1 MKTRKGYK
9 VYPLTSAQ
17 KLHFYC
23 LKYCPK
29 KQVLNIGSSLT
40 IQVDL
45 DWDVLK
51 SCIQEAIARCDTM
64 RLRFTHDKE
73 GNIYQYVVKEETKE
87 IEHFDFTG
95 WKEEDAEQK
104 LREWTEVPFERYDSP
119 MHHIVMIK
127 MPDGYQG
134 LYICVDHMTMDA
146 QSLIL
151 FFRDVIEL
159 YASRFYDEV
168 EHPKEMSSYIRQLEK
183 DLAYEAGS
191 RACEKDRQFFQELI
205 ASSEPIFTDI
215 YGPKKLL
222 EERKA
227 ARNPKLRAATNTSDN
242 VEANI
247 TNFHLE
253 GDPSRRL
260 LDFCEKYGI
269 SMTCLLLMGLR
280 TYLQKEN
287 DQDDVSVH
295 HHFQAGHPVGEA
307 LRRKQDSLFPL
318 QDHCVQGG
326 YLHGGPA
333 QNKGCPEP
341 VFPPCG
347 LQPVGVFQLQ
357 A

>member
-45 DWDVLK
+45 DWAVLK

-73 GNIYQYVVKEETKE
+73 GSIYQYVVKEETKE

-227 ARNPKLRAATNTSDN
+227 ARNPKLRQPPTHLIMWRQISPTSIWKGSLPDACWIFARNT
-242 VEANI
+242 
-247 TNFHLE
+247 
-253 GDPSRRL
+253 
-260 LDFCEKYGI
+260 
-269 SMTCLLLMGLR
+269 
-280 TYLQKEN
+280 
-287 DQDDVSVH
+287 
-295 HHFQAGHPVGEA
+295 
-307 LRRKQDSLFPL
+307 
-318 QDHCVQGG
+318 
-326 YLHGGPA
+326 
-333 QNKGCPEP
+333 
-341 VFPPCG
+341 VFP
-347 LQPVGVFQLQ
+347 
-357 A
+357 

>member
-51 SCIQEAIARCDTM
+51 DCIREAIARCDTM

-73 GNIYQYVVKEETKE
+73 GNVYQYVVKEETKE

-95 WKEEDAEQK
+95 WKEEDAEGK

-119 MHHIVMIK
+119 MHHIVMIR

-159 YASRFYDEV
+159 YASKLYDEV
-168 EHPKEMSSYIRQLEK
+168 DHPKEMSSYIKQLEK
-183 DLAYEAGS
+183 DLAYETGS

-215 YGPKKLL
+215 YGPKKLSD
-222 EERKA
+222 ERKA
-227 ARNPKLRAATNTSDN
+227 TRNPKLRQPPTHPIMWRPISPTSIWKGILPAACWIFVKNT
-242 VEANI
+242 
-247 TNFHLE
+247 
-253 GDPSRRL
+253 
-260 LDFCEKYGI
+260 
-269 SMTCLLLMGLR
+269 
-280 TYLQKEN
+280 
-287 DQDDVSVH
+287 
-295 HHFQAGHPVGEA
+295 
-307 LRRKQDSLFPL
+307 
-318 QDHCVQGG
+318 
-326 YLHGGPA
+326 
-333 QNKGCPEP
+333 
-341 VFPPCG
+341 VFP
-347 LQPVGVFQLQ
+347 
-357 A
+357 

>member
-73 GNIYQYVVKEETKE
+73 GSIYQYVVKEETKE

-134 LYICVDHMTMDA
+134 LYICVDHTTMDA

-159 YASRFYDEV
+159 YASRFTTRWNIQRKC
-168 EHPKEMSSYIRQLEK
+168 PPIS
-183 DLAYEAGS
+183 GS
-191 RACEKDRQFFQELI
+191 WKRIWPTRPE
-205 ASSEPIFTDI
+205 T
-215 YGPKKLL
+215 GPVKKTGSFS
-222 EERKA
+222 
-227 ARNPKLRAATNTSDN
+227 RN
-242 VEANI
+242 
-247 TNFHLE
+247 
-253 GDPSRRL
+253 
-260 LDFCEKYGI
+260 
-269 SMTCLLLMGLR
+269 
-280 TYLQKEN
+280 
-287 DQDDVSVH
+287 
-295 HHFQAGHPVGEA
+295 
-307 LRRKQDSLFPL
+307 
-318 QDHCVQGG
+318 
-326 YLHGGPA
+326 
-333 QNKGCPEP
+333 
-341 VFPPCG
+341 
-347 LQPVGVFQLQ
+347 
-357 A
+357 

>member
-253 GDPSRRL
+253 GSFQTPAGFLR
-260 LDFCEKYGI
+260 KYGI

-287 DQDDVSVH
+287 DQDDVSVTTTIS
-295 HHFQAGHPVGEA
+295 
-307 LRRKQDSLFPL
+307 RRATLSEKRCGGSRIHCFPFRTIVSRRIPSWRA
-318 QDHCVQGG
+318 CS
-326 YLHGGPA
+326 
-333 QNKGCPEP
+333 K
-341 VFPPCG
+341 
-347 LQPVGVFQLQ
+347 
-357 A
+357 

>member
-1 MKTRKGYK
+1 MPGFLEKRRTEYEDKERLQGI
-9 VYPLTSAQ
+9 PADISAEAS
-17 KLHFYC
+17 L
-23 LKYCPK
+23 LLPEYCPK

-87 IEHFDFTG
+87 SNTLTLPAG
-95 WKEEDAEQK
+95 RRRTRSKR

-191 RACEKDRQFFQELI
+191 RACEKTGSF
-205 ASSEPIFTDI
+205 S
-215 YGPKKLL
+215 
-222 EERKA
+222 
-227 ARNPKLRAATNTSDN
+227 RN
-242 VEANI
+242 
-247 TNFHLE
+247 
-253 GDPSRRL
+253 
-260 LDFCEKYGI
+260 
-269 SMTCLLLMGLR
+269 
-280 TYLQKEN
+280 
-287 DQDDVSVH
+287 
-295 HHFQAGHPVGEA
+295 
-307 LRRKQDSLFPL
+307 
-318 QDHCVQGG
+318 
-326 YLHGGPA
+326 
-333 QNKGCPEP
+333 
-341 VFPPCG
+341 
-347 LQPVGVFQLQ
+347 
-357 A
+357 